1 MRNPDWRCRFRVFP
15 CFHIITRRAPETGR
29 LLSALFLTLAGLLSS
44 AALVAVYQRLRDTD
58 EAFALWALLVGLV
71 GAAGSMLHGGYDL
84 ANAINSP
91 EVIPANLPILPSQ
104 IDPRGL
110 GTFGLAGIGLFV
122 FAWLMGHGS
131 GVPRGLGYLGYL
143 LSVLLVVVFLG
154 RLTVLQATN
163 PLLLI
168 PALLTG
174 FVVNP
179 VWYVW
184 LGIALRRSR

>member
-1 MRNPDWRCRFRVFP
+1 M
-15 CFHIITRRAPETGR
+15 
-29 LLSALFLTLAGLLSS
+29 LAGLLSS
-44 AALVAVYQRLRDTD
+44 AALVAVYQRRRETD
-58 EAFALWALLVGLV
+58 EAFALWALVLGLV
-71 GAAGSMLHGGYDL
+71 GAAGSMLHGRYDL

-91 EVIPANLPILPSQ
+91 EVIPANLANLPSQ
-104 IDPRGL
+104 IDPRGH

-122 FAWLMGHGS
+122 FAWLMGRGS
-131 GVPRGLGYLGYL
+131 GFPRGLGYLGYL

-168 PALLTG
+168 PALLTA

-179 VWYVW
+179 VWYFW